1 MQNLTERSQQV
12 LAQSITLARN
22 NQNPELTPAHFL
34 LTAFDLNEEFVNH
47 LFRETPA
54 IKQALYSDLKAAVA
68 ALPKVTSGQ
77 SEPAVGSFFN
87 LFLDDAEKFRKE
99 LKDEYLSIEHFVL
112 AGPTNKQVSVAKAF
126 QKQNLNSEALKLN
139 ALKIR
144 GSNRVVDTNPEAKL
158 GVLEKYGRDLTELA
172 RENKLDPV
180 IGRDQEVRRVI
191 QILSRRTKNNPVLI
205 GEPGV
210 GKTAIAEGLA
220 QRIVRGDVPE
230 TLKNRTL
237 FALDIG
243 ALIAG
248 AKFRGEFEE
257 RLKAVL
263 KTVQESSGQ
272 IILFIDEIHTIVKA
286 GASEGA
292 MDAGNMLKP
301 ALARGELRCIGA
313 TTLDEYRLIEK
324 DPALERRFQPVLVA
338 PPSVEDT
345 VTILR
350 GLKERYEIHHG
361 VRIRDNALVSAATLS
376 DRYIQDRFLPDKA
389 IDLID
394 EAASRLKIQLDS
406 VPEAVDTTER
416 KISQL
421 KIEQAALAKETEKQ
435 AVSQRETI
443 EKQILELEE
452 QANRMRSRW
461 NLAKSNVN
469 QVNTLKKQIEQLRL
483 EMERFE
489 RKAEYAKASEIKFG
503 ELPLL
508 EKRLEELTS
517 PASKAAGHKNGVLN
531 ALPETGEENTVVLK
545 EEVDTED
552 IATVVSHWT
561 GIPVSKLFSAER
573 ERLLHIEDEL
583 RQSIVGQDHALR
595 AVANAIRLSR
605 SGLKDPNRPM
615 GSFLFLGPT
624 GVGKTETA
632 KTLARNLFDSEKSII
647 RMDMSEFMEEHT
659 VARLIG
665 APPGYVGFEEGG
677 QLTEAVRRKPYS
689 VVLFDEI
696 EKAHPKVLN
705 ILLQMLDDGR
715 LTDSHGRT
723 VSFQNCVVIMTSNIG
738 ALEILQHGAQMPYV
752 QLKKMLSGELL
763 KYLRPELINRIDE
776 VVVFHALSQTVIR
789 SIVQIQLNGLEKK
802 LKSQQLSLNYND
814 GVIAKLAEAG
824 WDPQFGA
831 RPLRRALQELVEVP
845 LSLAILENRF
855 SEGQTI
861 TISQKNE
868 EEPFEFTTNP

>member
-34 LTAFDLNEEFVNH
+34 LTAFDLNEEFVTQ
-47 LFRETPA
+47 LFREIPA
-54 IKQALYSDLKAAVA
+54 VKQALHSDLKAAVA
-68 ALPKVTSGQ
+68 ALPQVTSGQ
-77 SEPAVGSFFN
+77 IEPAVGSFFN
-87 LFLDDAEKFRKE
+87 QFLDEAEKFRKE

-112 AGPTNKQVSVAKAF
+112 AGPKSKQVSVAKAF
-126 QKQNLNSEALKLN
+126 QKQNLNSETLKSN
-139 ALKIR
+139 VLKIR
-144 GSNRVVDTNPEAKL
+144 GSNRVMDANPEAKL
-158 GVLEKYGRDLTELA
+158 GVLEKYGRDLTQLA

-237 FALDIG
+237 VALDIA

-286 GASEGA
+286 GGSEGA

-421 KIEQAALAKETEKQ
+421 KIEQAALAKETDKQ
-435 AVSQRETI
+435 AILHRESI
-443 EKQILELEE
+443 EKQIRELEE

-483 EMERFE
+483 EMERLE

-508 EKRLEELTS
+508 EKKLEELTS
-517 PASKAAGHKNGVLN
+517 PASGATSHKNEALN
-531 ALPETGEENTVVLK
+531 TLPGTIEENTVVLK

-561 GIPVSKLFSAER
+561 GIPVSKLFLLSANDFF
-573 ERLLHIEDEL
+573 I
-583 RQSIVGQDHALR
+583 
-595 AVANAIRLSR
+595 
-605 SGLKDPNRPM
+605 LK
-615 GSFLFLGPT
+615 
-624 GVGKTETA
+624 
-632 KTLARNLFDSEKSII
+632 
-647 RMDMSEFMEEHT
+647 MS
-659 VARLIG
+659 
-665 APPGYVGFEEGG
+665 
-677 QLTEAVRRKPYS
+677 
-689 VVLFDEI
+689 
-696 EKAHPKVLN
+696 
-705 ILLQMLDDGR
+705 
-715 LTDSHGRT
+715 
-723 VSFQNCVVIMTSNIG
+723 
-738 ALEILQHGAQMPYV
+738 
-752 QLKKMLSGELL
+752 
-763 KYLRPELINRIDE
+763 
-776 VVVFHALSQTVIR
+776 
-789 SIVQIQLNGLEKK
+789 
-802 LKSQQLSLNYND
+802 
-814 GVIAKLAEAG
+814 
-824 WDPQFGA
+824 
-831 RPLRRALQELVEVP
+831 
-845 LSLAILENRF
+845 
-855 SEGQTI
+855 
-861 TISQKNE
+861 
-868 EEPFEFTTNP
+868 

>member
-34 LTAFDLNEEFVNH
+34 LTAFDLNEEFVAQ

-54 IKQALYSDLKAAVA
+54 VKQALYSDLKAAVA
-68 ALPKVTSGQ
+68 ALPQVTSGQ
-77 SEPAVGSFFN
+77 IEPAVGSFFN
-87 LFLDDAEKFRKE
+87 QYLDDAEKFRKE

-112 AGPTNKQVSVAKAF
+112 AGPKSKQVSVAKAF
-126 QKQNLNSEALKLN
+126 QKQNLNSETLKSNTLR
-139 ALKIR
+139 IR
-144 GSNRVVDTNPEAKL
+144 GSNRVMDANPEAKL
-158 GVLEKYGRDLTELA
+158 GVLEKYGRDLTQLA

-237 FALDIG
+237 VALDIA

-286 GASEGA
+286 GGSEGA

-421 KIEQAALAKETEKQ
+421 KIEQAALAKETDKQ
-435 AVSQRETI
+435 AVSQRESI
-443 EKQILELEE
+443 EKQIRELEE

-483 EMERFE
+483 EMERLE

-508 EKRLEELTS
+508 EKKLEELTS
-517 PASKAAGHKNGVLN
+517 PTSGATGHKNEALN
-531 ALPETGEENTVVLK
+531 TLPGTIEENTVVLK

-583 RQSIVGQDHALR
+583 RQSVVGQDHALR

-738 ALEILQHGAQMPYV
+738 ALEILQHGAQMPYE
-752 QLKKMLSGELL
+752 QLKKMLMGELL

-776 VVVFHALSQTVIR
+776 VVVFHALSETVIQ
-789 SIVQIQLNGLEKK
+789 SIVRIQLKGLEKK
-802 LKSQQLSLNYND
+802 LKSQQLSLKYND

-861 TISQKNE
+861 LISQKNE
-868 EEPFEFTTNP
+868 EGNFEFTTIL

>member
-12 LAQSITLARN
+12 LAQAASLARDKN
-22 NQNPELTPAHFL
+22 NPELTPAHFL
-34 LTAFDLNEEFVNH
+34 LTAFDVNEEFIQ
-47 LFRETPA
+47 LLLRDTPPVR
-54 IKQALYSDLKAAVA
+54 KALHDDLRASVD
-68 ALPKVTSGQ
+68 ALPTITSGS
-77 SEPAVGSFFN
+77 SEPAIGTFFN
-87 LFLDDAEKFRKE
+87 QFVDDAEKFRRE
-99 LKDEYLSIEHFVL
+99 MKDDYLSIEHFVL
-112 AGPTNKQVSVAKAF
+112 AAPKSKQVSIAKAF
-126 QKQNLNSEALKLN
+126 QKQNLDVETLKKA

-144 GSNRVVDTNPEAKL
+144 GNSRVTDANPEAKL
-158 GVLEKYGRDLTELA
+158 GVLEKYGRDLTKLA
-172 RENKLDPV
+172 KDNKLDPV
-180 IGRDQEVRRVI
+180 IGRDAEVRRVV

-220 QRIVRGDVPE
+220 QRIIRGDVPE

-237 FALDIG
+237 VALDV
-243 ALIAG
+243 ASLIAG

-263 KTVQESSGQ
+263 KTVQESAGQ

-286 GASEGA
+286 GGAEGA

-324 DPALERRFQPVLVA
+324 DPALERRFQPVLVV

-350 GLKERYEIHHG
+350 GLKEKYEIHHG
-361 VRIRDNALVSAATLS
+361 VRIRDAALVSAATLS

-394 EAASRLKIQLDS
+394 EASSRLKIQLDS

-421 KIEQAALAKETEKQ
+421 KIEQAALAKETDKQ
-435 AVSQRETI
+435 AIAQRESI
-443 EKQILELEE
+443 EKQIRELE
-452 QANRMRSRW
+452 QKAAQMRMLW
-461 NLAKSNVN
+461 TAAKSNVN
-469 QVNTLKKQIEQLRL
+469 QVNEMKMQIEKLRQTMDKL
-483 EMERFE
+483 ERQ
-489 RKAEYAKASEIKFG
+489 AEYAKASEIKFG
-503 ELPLL
+503 ELPAL
-508 EKRLEELTS
+508 EKKLQEMTS
-517 PASKAAGHKNGVLN
+517 AADLKKLDSGKKQ
-531 ALPETGEENTVVLK
+531 AENTTDENSIVLK
-545 EEVDTED
+545 EEVDSED
-552 IATVVSHWT
+552 IAAVVSHWT

-573 ERLLHIEDEL
+573 EKLLHIENEL
-583 RQSIVGQDHALR
+583 RANVVGQDHALR

-632 KTLARNLFDSEKSII
+632 KALARNLFDSEKSMI

-705 ILLQMLDDGR
+705 VLLQMLDDGR

-723 VSFQNCVVIMTSNIG
+723 VNFQNCVVILTSNIG
-738 ALEILQHGAQMPYV
+738 ALEILQQGGQQTPEQM
-752 QLKKMLSGELL
+752 KKMLMGELL

-776 VVVFHALSQTVIR
+776 VVVFNPLSESVIQN
-789 SIVQIQLNGLEKK
+789 IVRIQLKGLEKK
-802 LKSQQLSLNYND
+802 LNAQQLKVTYDDAVVLCL
-814 GVIAKLAEAG
+814 AKAG

-831 RPLRRALQELVEVP
+831 RPLKRAIQELVEVP
-845 LSLAILENRF
+845 LSLKILEGLF
-855 SEGQTI
+855 TEGQTI
-861 TISQKNE
+861 QISLASSGDA
-868 EEPFEFTTNP
+868 FEFTTKA

>member
-34 LTAFDLNEEFVNH
+34 LTAFDLNEEFVTQ
-47 LFRETPA
+47 LFREIPA
-54 IKQALYSDLKAAVA
+54 VKQALHSDLKAAVA
-68 ALPKVTSGQ
+68 ALPQVTSGQ
-77 SEPAVGSFFN
+77 IEPAVGSFFN
-87 LFLDDAEKFRKE
+87 QFLDEAEKFRKE

-112 AGPTNKQVSVAKAF
+112 AGPKSKQVSVAKAF
-126 QKQNLNSEALKLN
+126 QKQNLNSETLKSN
-139 ALKIR
+139 VLKIR
-144 GSNRVVDTNPEAKL
+144 GSNRVMDANPEAKL
-158 GVLEKYGRDLTELA
+158 GVLEKYGRDLTQLA

-237 FALDIG
+237 VALDIA

-286 GASEGA
+286 GGSEGA

-421 KIEQAALAKETEKQ
+421 KIEQAALAKETDKQ
-435 AVSQRETI
+435 AILHRESI
-443 EKQILELEE
+443 EKQIRELEE

-483 EMERFE
+483 EMERLE

-508 EKRLEELTS
+508 EKKLEELTS
-517 PASKAAGHKNGVLN
+517 PASGATSHKNEALN
-531 ALPETGEENTVVLK
+531 TLPGTIEENTVVLK

-583 RQSIVGQDHALR
+583 RQSVVGQDHALR

-738 ALEILQHGAQMPYV
+738 ALEILQHGAQMPYE
-752 QLKKMLSGELL
+752 QLKKMLMGELL

-776 VVVFHALSQTVIR
+776 VVVFHALSETVIQ
-789 SIVQIQLNGLEKK
+789 SIVRIQLKGLEKK
-802 LKSQQLSLNYND
+802 LKSQQLSLKYDD
-814 GVIAKLAEAG
+814 GIIAKLAEAG

-831 RPLRRALQELVEVP
+831 RPLRRALQELIEVP

-861 TISQKNE
+861 LISQKNE
-868 EEPFEFTTNP
+868 EGHFEFTTIP